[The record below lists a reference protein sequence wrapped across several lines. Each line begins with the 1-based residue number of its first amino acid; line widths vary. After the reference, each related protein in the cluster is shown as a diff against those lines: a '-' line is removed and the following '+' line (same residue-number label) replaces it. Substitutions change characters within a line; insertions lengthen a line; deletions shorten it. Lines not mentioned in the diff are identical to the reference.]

1 MSLPKFT
8 REDLIKVEYKSP
20 IDVAKLFTDEMIRY
34 TLNHVFSVFID
45 KSNEAAK
52 SRDEYLEPV
61 VFIEKYNLM
70 NVDYSFLIDRLSELV
85 SDKLQ
90 FKMDYR
96 LNFDDT
102 KYSEFLVESILE
114 NYLEIVKINNKRM
127 MCKGKS
133 EIVYRTSF
141 MKSVIIK
148 YPDFNDK
155 SERFIQMNAVCF
167 KIGELKKLLDV
178 DVFKHLKYVTEVSK
192 FSQIDGVFGR
202 DECERFWKKL
212 EKNRDFYVDIRGNW

>member
-20 IDVAKLFTDEMIRY
+20 IDVAKLFTDEMVRY
-34 TLNHVFSVFID
+34 TLNHVFSVYID
-45 KSNEAAK
+45 RSNEAAE
-52 SRDEYLEPV
+52 SRSEYLEPV
-61 VFIEKYNLM
+61 VFIEKYNLI
-70 NVDYSFLIDRLSELV
+70 NVDYSFFIDRLSELV
-85 SDKLQ
+85 TNDLQ

-96 LNFDDT
+96 LNFKDT

-133 EIVYRTSF
+133 EIVYRVNF

-155 SERFIQMNAVCF
+155 SERYIQMNAISF
-167 KIGELKKLLDV
+167 KLGELKKLLDI

-192 FSQIDGVFGR
+192 FKQLDGILGR
-202 DECERFWKKL
+202 DGCEKFWKEL
-212 EKNRDFYVDIRGNW
+212 GYNRDFYVDIRGD

>member
-45 KSNEAAK
+45 KSNEAVENR
-52 SRDEYLEPV
+52 SEYLEPV

-114 NYLEIVKINNKRM
+114 NYLEIVKINNRHL
-127 MCKGKS
+127 
-133 EIVYRTSF
+133 
-141 MKSVIIK
+141 
-148 YPDFNDK
+148 
-155 SERFIQMNAVCF
+155 A
-167 KIGELKKLLDV
+167 KLICIPQQN
-178 DVFKHLKYVTEVSK
+178 HGQS
-192 FSQIDGVFGR
+192 
-202 DECERFWKKL
+202 
-212 EKNRDFYVDIRGNW
+212 